1 MTAVYAEGGE
11 ECESEP
17 ATAYGNPDQNY
28 VIVNVVSIDEN
39 GVKGLMVYPNPT
51 KDNVTISA
59 NGIERIT
66 ITNALGQVMLDRVV
80 NSDSEILNMG
90 QYEAGVYMVRIVTAN
105 GVATERITVL

>member
-1 MTAVYAEGGE
+1 DETF
-11 ECESEP
+11 
-17 ATAYGNPDQNY
+17 
-28 VIVNVVSIDEN
+28 VVVTVTSIDEN
-39 GVKGLMVYPNPT
+39 GVEGMMIYPNPT

-59 NGIERIT
+59 EGIERIT
-66 ITNALGQVMLDRVV
+66 ITNALGQVMLDKVV